1 MDYGAKDFLE
11 IVAFLNVY
19 YGFIS
24 FDSSFISG
32 ACGGFFRFFF
42 AYFWR
47 ISY

>member
-11 IVAFLNVY
+11 IVVFLNVY

-42 AYFWR
+42 AYFWT